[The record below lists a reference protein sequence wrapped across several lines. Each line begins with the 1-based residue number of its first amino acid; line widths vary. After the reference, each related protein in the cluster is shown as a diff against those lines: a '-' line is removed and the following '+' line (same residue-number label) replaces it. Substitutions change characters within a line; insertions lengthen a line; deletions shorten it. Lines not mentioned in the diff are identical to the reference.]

1 MEVTLDIILLKD
13 KEKLG
18 EAGDTV
24 EVADGFARNYLIPQ
38 GFALKAT
45 DSNIKKFKEIERQ
58 RNIREERKKEQ
69 SKELAEQI
77 KSLSITIPVKV
88 GEQEQ
93 VYGSVTQQDIAE
105 QIQDKG
111 YDIHESNIQLDDP
124 IKSLGI
130 YEVPVSLE
138 ADVNTEVKVWVIKS

>member
-1 MEVTLDIILLKD
+1 MEIILLKD

-24 EVADGFARNYLIPQ
+24 EVADGYARNYLIPQ

-58 RNIREERKKEQ
+58 RNIQEQRKKEQ

-93 VYGSVTQQDIAE
+93 VYGSVTKQDIAE

-111 YDIHESNIQLDDP
+111 YDIHESNIKLDDS

-138 ADVNTEVKVWVIKS
+138 GGINTEVKVWVIKS

>member
-1 MEVTLDIILLKD
+1 LEIILLKD

-24 EVADGFARNYLIPQ
+24 EVADGYARNYLIPQ

-58 RNIREERKKEQ
+58 RNIQEQRKKEQ

-93 VYGSVTQQDIAE
+93 VYGSVTKQDIAE

-111 YDIHESNIQLDDP
+111 YDIHESNIKLDDS

-138 ADVNTEVKVWVIKS
+138 GGINTEVKVWVIKS